1 MYQVEYKVNNITAV
15 RQLLYELQYHG
26 ILSSPTSLYGVNKQA
41 NKLVEEDLVSYC
53 NVMAY
58 SSIKLCKSTTQYI
71 NKHSS
76 ASIFI
81 TNNINI

>member
-1 MYQVEYKVNNITAV
+1 MAYYRA
-15 RQLLYELQYHG
+15 LL
-26 ILSSPTSLYGVNKQA
+26 SSLYGVNKQA

-58 SSIKLCKSTTQYI
+58 SSIKICKSINRYI

-76 ASIFI
+76 ASSLLQTILI
-81 TNNINI
+81 SNIAGTNN